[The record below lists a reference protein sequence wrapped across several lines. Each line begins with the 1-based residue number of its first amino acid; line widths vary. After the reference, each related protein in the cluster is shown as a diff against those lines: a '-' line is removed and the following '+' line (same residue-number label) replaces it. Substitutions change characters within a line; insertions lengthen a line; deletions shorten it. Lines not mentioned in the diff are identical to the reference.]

1 MLHLPAER
9 LAALAD
15 EPPTRL
21 ETEHLAF
28 CADCRR
34 ERDAYLRL
42 NALASDE
49 STRLAPA
56 ISEWSAIATALRA
69 EGVLAPRAGDAPA
82 SSAGASADV
91 VPIAARRAGHRVV
104 TWFSSATWARAA
116 AALMLVAG
124 GAIGGRLSTGHP
136 AIPGTVAGA
145 PRDTVAVVIGDTL
158 PTFRSA
164 TEALAHLTAAEQ
176 HYQYAATFLAQ
187 FDSGAAPVEDSK
199 QAYETR
205 LAALDNVAAAARQAL
220 FQAPHDPIINR
231 YYLATLGARRATIQQ
246 LNTVLPAGE
255 RVSQY

>member
-1 MLHLPAER
+1 MPHLPAER

-15 EPPTRL
+15 ESPTRL
-21 ETEHLAF
+21 ETEHLAY
-28 CADCRR
+28 CAECRR
-34 ERDAYLRL
+34 ERDAYLRVQR
-42 NALASDE
+42 LACDE

-56 ISEWSAIATALRA
+56 ISDWTAIATALRA
-69 EGVLAPRAGDAPA
+69 EGMLSPDASPVSPA
-82 SSAGASADV
+82 LVRPDI
-91 VPIAARRAGHRVV
+91 VPPAARRAGHRVV

-136 AIPGTVAGA
+136 AIPGTGIAGP

-164 TEALAHLTAAEQ
+164 TEALAHLSAAEQ

-187 FDSGAAPVEDSK
+187 FDSGATPVEDSK
-199 QAYETR
+199 HAYETR

-220 FQAPHDPIINR
+220 YQAPHDPVINR